1 MKRETNTKWKH
12 KKVQKLYVHKS
23 EILAHSH
30 REEEIKGGPE
40 QERESSLISVFSPP
54 GLQIVHT
61 LGSWLD
67 FWVKVLVFFFFCR
80 ENIVVL
86 LWAGDAYL
94 YIVLGD
100 ACD

>member
-1 MKRETNTKWKH
+1 M
-12 KKVQKLYVHKS
+12 QKLYVHKS
-23 EILAHSH
+23 EISAHDH

-40 QERESSLISVFSPP
+40 QERENSLVSIFSPP
-54 GLQIVHT
+54 GFQIVHT
-61 LGSWLD
+61 LGSSLG
-67 FWVKVLVFFFFCR
+67 FCVKVLGFFCR